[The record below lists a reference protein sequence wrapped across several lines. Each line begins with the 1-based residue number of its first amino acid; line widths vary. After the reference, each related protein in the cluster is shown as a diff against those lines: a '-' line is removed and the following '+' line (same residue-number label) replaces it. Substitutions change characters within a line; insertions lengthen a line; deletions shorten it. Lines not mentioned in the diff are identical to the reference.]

1 MTAGNLVDA
10 SGYKYSEKDTK
21 PGKIKLRKSG
31 AGTAKGRKK
40 NDGIF
45 LSLFFYPFLSCWV
58 QD

>member
-45 LSLFFYPFLSCWV
+45 SLLAHFPFLSCWV
-58 QD
+58 